1 MDFGREYGLVF
12 SILYLHLVIQD
23 LIFLGKKYVNVC
35 PRFICSN
42 YNDLI
47 MVLGSLGIIVIE
59 DLKDKKFKFNKLKLQ
74 TKIVIIFTVIL
85 LVVPTIMVKIYDS

>member
-1 MDFGREYGLVF
+1 MLVF
-12 SILYLHLVIQD
+12 VQD
-23 LIFLGKKYVNVC
+23 SYVQ
-35 PRFICSN
+35 IITI
-42 YNDLI
+42 LI

>member
-1 MDFGREYGLVF
+1 
-12 SILYLHLVIQD
+12 
-23 LIFLGKKYVNVC
+23 
-35 PRFICSN
+35 
-42 YNDLI
+42 